1 MIVLLVSSMF
11 PDLLNAWIH
20 FKAWLVGF
28 VVVAASESP
37 ITTTILLLLS
47 TITVASSFHLAV
59 SIVSVSLSLSLS
71 RSLYWLVDRSGG
83 VGRSLHYFF
92 LPSLLRVPILSLLV
106 LFPRFFGITAL
117 ITQSVG
123 LSCLRVVSMVP
134 CGMLL
139 FVLFNFYF
147 TYRRTTIILLQA
159 SSSKVRG
166 SSIVTKINN
175 KGPRARG
182 LL

>member
-1 MIVLLVSSMF
+1 MF

-71 RSLYWLVDRSGG
+71 FSLL
-83 VGRSLHYFF
+83 VGRSVWWCRSVSPLYFF